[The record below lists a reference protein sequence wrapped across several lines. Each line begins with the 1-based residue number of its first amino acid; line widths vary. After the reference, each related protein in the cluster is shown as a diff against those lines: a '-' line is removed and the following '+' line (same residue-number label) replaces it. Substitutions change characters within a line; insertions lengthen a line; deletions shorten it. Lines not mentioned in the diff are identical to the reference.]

1 LRVDLHIINKGFLLV
16 KQFCKILYM
25 RPGHL
30 RIYASS
36 KRRPGN
42 IGDNEDELPVFYEEV
57 EVGYIP
63 ELMKYSSRFP
73 YPYPSAAMPL
83 LRDPM
88 TFNTLMI

>member
-1 LRVDLHIINKGFLLV
+1 
-16 KQFCKILYM
+16 M

-30 RIYASS
+30 RIYSTS

-42 IGDNEDELPVFYEEV
+42 IGDIEDEIQVVPVIYHDEV

-63 ELMKYSSRFP
+63 ELMKYSASFP
-73 YPYPSAAMPL
+73 YPYPSGSMPL
-83 LRDPM
+83 MRDPR

>member
-1 LRVDLHIINKGFLLV
+1 
-16 KQFCKILYM
+16 M

-30 RIYASS
+30 RIYSSS

-42 IGDNEDELPVFYEEV
+42 IGDTEDEMYMPYEEI

-63 ELMKYSSRFP
+63 ELMKYSPGFP